1 MMRSIEHE
9 KAMIKTF
16 VVRDM
21 QKEFLS
27 FLTRPE
33 DRWKF
38 TRELATFPWFEM
50 RFAKPVQWRVNPSLS
65 EFGQTLSGISNV
77 SFMLRSKGAGDTCW
91 VISGN
96 PQIDAH
102 EIELTAA
109 IGYAIESDS
118 GTILSCIPGKLAYF
132 KGKNASL
139 LFTR

>member
-77 SFMLRSKGAGDTCW
+77 SFMLRSKGAG
-91 VISGN
+91 
-96 PQIDAH
+96 
-102 EIELTAA
+102 E
-109 IGYAIESDS
+109 Y
-118 GTILSCIPGKLAYF
+118 
-132 KGKNASL
+132 L
-139 LFTR
+139 LGDFRQSADRCPRNRADRRDRVRD